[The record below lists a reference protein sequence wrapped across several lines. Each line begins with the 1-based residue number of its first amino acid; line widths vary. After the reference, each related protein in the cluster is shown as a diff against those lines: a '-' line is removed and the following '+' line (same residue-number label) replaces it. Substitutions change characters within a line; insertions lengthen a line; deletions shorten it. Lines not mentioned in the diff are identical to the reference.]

1 MHLEPT
7 NLPEFDLVFPNSLPA
22 PMQPPRLQEISV
34 SRMNPSRMNRS
45 HIQILLFLAAVL
57 TLGAVLAPPLF
68 WAGKWLA
75 GIIVSFK
82 QTETPVIGWIGHK
95 LTSHQFD
102 SYYNRAFLLSAL
114 GLLWPFLKWMRLSG
128 DDRGLEENPAPA
140 RDAVTGF
147 VLAAGFLALLT
158 ALLLGIGAYVMDEK
172 INWSGILTHAVLSG
186 IGAALLEEWLFRGVF
201 LGIALRSSHPSIA
214 IVLVSALFSILHLIK
229 APDVLVTQ
237 PSQREAA
244 LTVLRGSD
252 WACLA
257 DTLRTNPAKSDWMI
271 AAEYKAFAY
280 SHIGWDSG
288 LKMTAAIFR
297 KSAEP
302 TRFCSEFLTLF
313 AIGVILARARCFTRS
328 LWLPIGLHAGWIF
341 SNALCSGMTKTSTA
355 LEAGGY
361 QLAVGTTQIPWIGPE
376 LKVGL
381 LPLLTLICTA
391 AVLEWRLRRRTA

>member
-1 MHLEPT
+1 MH
-7 NLPEFDLVFPNSLPA
+7 
-22 PMQPPRLQEISV
+22 
-34 SRMNPSRMNRS
+34 RS
-45 HIQILLFLAAVL
+45 HFQILLFLAAVL
-57 TLGAVLAPPLF
+57 TLGAALAPPLF

-114 GLLWPFLKWMRLSG
+114 GLLWPFLKWMQLSG
-128 DDRGLEENPAPA
+128 DDRGLEKNPAPA

-158 ALLLGIGAYVMDEK
+158 ALLLTIGAYLMEEK
-172 INWSGILTHAVLSG
+172 IKWGGILTHAVLSG

-201 LGIALRSSHPSIA
+201 LGIALRASRPWIA

-229 APDVLVTQ
+229 APDVIVTE
-237 PSQREAA
+237 PVQREAA
-244 LTVLRGSD
+244 MTVLRGSD
-252 WACLA
+252 WGYLA
-257 DTLRTNPAKSDWMI
+257 DTLRTHPARSDWMI
-271 AAEYKAFAY
+271 AAEYKPFAY
-280 SHIGWDSG
+280 SNIGWDSG

-297 KSAEP
+297 KTAEP
-302 TRFCSEFLTLF
+302 TRFFSEFLTLF
-313 AIGVILARARCFTRS
+313 AIGIILARARCSTRS

-341 SNALCSGMTKTSTA
+341 SNALCSGMTKTSSA

-361 QLAVGTTQIPWIGPE
+361 QLAAGTAHIPWIGPE
-376 LKVGL
+376 LKIGL
-381 LPLLTLICTA
+381 LPLLTLVITA
-391 AVLEWRLRRRTA
+391 AVLEWHLRRRAA